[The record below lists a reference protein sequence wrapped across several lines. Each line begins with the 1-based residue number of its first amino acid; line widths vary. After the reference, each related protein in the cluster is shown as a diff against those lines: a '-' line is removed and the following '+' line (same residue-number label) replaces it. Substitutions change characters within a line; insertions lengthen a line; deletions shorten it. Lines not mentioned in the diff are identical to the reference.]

1 MRRNNVRLQLGAAL
15 LMVVAG
21 VTTASAGRLFGDVKM
36 GGKPVAEGVLITLQ
50 AAPKTPDSKEPNPAP
65 IDSVVTD
72 KVGSY
77 KAMVKTDGKYT
88 LTVYLGKQKGV
99 LEVFS
104 YKEPTRY
111 DLILEEKDGKLTVKR
126 K

>member
-1 MRRNNVRLQLGAAL
+1 MRLQLGAAI
-15 LMVVAG
+15 LMVAAG
-21 VTTASAGRLFGDVKM
+21 VSTAYAGRLFGDVKV
-36 GGKPVAEGVLITLQ
+36 GGKPVAEGVLITVQ
-50 AAPKTPDSKEPNPAP
+50 AAPKADAKEPNPAP
-65 IDSVVTD
+65 IDSVITD

-77 KAMVKTDGKYT
+77 KAMVKGEGKYT
-88 LTVYLGKQKGV
+88 LTVHMGKQQGV

-111 DLILEEKDGKLTVKR
+111 DLILEEKDGKLTVRR